1 MTTQDDADF
10 WGEKLPVWFVFKV
23 LENTMRKRKWTYL
36 FMPKSLRK
44 RCFNLT
50 SVGPDMAVARAE
62 KSVYI
67 TSGCKVF
74 LEICTPLSNQYSNCS
89 SHVFSELLGF
99 LFCFV
104 FFREEMNLFSSSD
117 R

>member
-23 LENTMRKRKWTYL
+23 LENTVTKRKWTYL

-50 SVGPDMAVARAE
+50 SVGPDMAVATAE

-99 LFCFV
+99 FVFV
-104 FFREEMNLFSSSD
+104 FFLEKK
-117 R
+117 